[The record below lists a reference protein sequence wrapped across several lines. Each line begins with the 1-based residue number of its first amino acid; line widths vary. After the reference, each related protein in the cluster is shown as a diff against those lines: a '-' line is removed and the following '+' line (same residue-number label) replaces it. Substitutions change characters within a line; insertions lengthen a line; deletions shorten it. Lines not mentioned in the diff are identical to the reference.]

1 MQNRFY
7 LRLLLGSGLILI
19 VFTMYIAYSQY
30 KHEWKVY
37 QSEYKELFFKKATDE
52 TIRNKAKSF
61 EIKMQQIYLEG
72 LNTVDRCT
80 SCHLG
85 VENPLMANAP
95 VPFRM
100 HSGDYLKNHA
110 VERFGCTVCH
120 HGQGRATN
128 KKEAHGIGHETHWGS
143 PILERDFVQTS
154 CAMCHDLAMLKDR
167 GGEKVVMGEKLFRQK
182 GCMGCHKIDNVGGV
196 LGKPLDGIGSQ
207 PVMYFPMR
215 FVKGK
220 KTVAQ
225 WLKEHFEDPRAIVP
239 DSQMKVDMTSDEA
252 TLLTTYVMSL
262 RSDEMPKKYRQ
273 LTGERIPDDI
283 KDEGESLYKRYCVAC
298 HEDGKVSNFFEPFKR
313 TIPAIM
319 NPAFLRVFD
328 DKFIKDVISEGRAG
342 TQMTAWKAAA
352 AGLSEHQIDSIIKY
366 ITRERPTAKPAP
378 FGFASYKGNVKHGE
392 EIFQLRCI
400 TCHGEYGEGGV
411 GLNLRNPVVQRAN
424 PEFLAMTVRDGRE
437 GTPMIAFGGK
447 DAGLSN
453 QDIADVITYVR
464 TLSKKKFK
472 G

>member
-7 LRLLLGSGLILI
+7 LRLLLGSGLVLI
-19 VFTMYIAYSQY
+19 AFTMYIAYSQY
-30 KHEWKVY
+30 KYEWKVY
-37 QSEYKELFFKKATDE
+37 QYEYKDLFSKKAKDE
-52 TIRNKAKSF
+52 AARNMAKAF
-61 EIKMQQIYLEG
+61 EVKMQQIYLEG

-85 VENPLMANAP
+85 VENPLMADAP

-100 HSGDYLKNHA
+100 HSGGYLKNHP

-143 PILERDFVQTS
+143 PILEKDFVQTS
-154 CAMCHDLAMLKDR
+154 CAMCHDLAMLKDK
-167 GGEKVVMGEKLFRQK
+167 GGEKVVKGERLFRQK
-182 GCMGCHKIDNVGGV
+182 GCRGCHKLDNVGGV

-215 FVKGK
+215 FVKGE

-225 WLKEHFEDPRAIVP
+225 WLKEHFEDPRAIVS
-239 DSQMKVDMTSDEA
+239 DSQMKVDLSSDEA
-252 TLLTTYVMSL
+252 ALLTTYVMSL

-283 KDEGESLYKRYCVAC
+283 KDEGESLYKRFCIAC
-298 HEDGKVSNFFEPFKR
+298 HENGKNSNYFEPFKR

-319 NPAFLRVFD
+319 NPAFLRAAD
-328 DKFIKDVISEGRAG
+328 DKFIKTVISEGRAG

-352 AGLSEHQIDSIIKY
+352 AGISDQQIDSIIKY
-366 ITRERPTAKPAP
+366 ITRDRPKERPVP
-378 FGFASYKGNVKHGE
+378 FGFSSFKGDEKRGENMFKIRCAS
-392 EIFQLRCI
+392 
-400 TCHGEYGEGGV
+400 CHGESGEGGI
-411 GLNLRNPVVQRAN
+411 GLSLRNPVVQNAD
-424 PEFLAMTVRDGRE
+424 PEFLAITVRDGRE
-437 GTPMIAFGGK
+437 GTMMASFGGK
-447 DAGLSN
+447 DIGLSK
-453 QDIADVITYVR
+453 QDIVDILTYVR